1 MRILISGSSGLIG
14 TAVADALV
22 RHGHTVQRL
31 VRPASK
37 SRADLGGVRWDP
49 ASGELEAAA
58 AEGAEAVVNLAGASI
73 GEGRW
78 TAARKQ
84 LLRSSRT
91 ESTRNLIGA
100 LGKLQKPP
108 RVFVSASAV
117 GYFGDRG
124 DEELTEE
131 SIAGGDFLATLCID
145 WENEAAAA
153 ANFGARTVCTRFGIV
168 LARGG
173 GALPRMVLP
182 FKLGVGGRL
191 GSGKQWMSWAT
202 LAEVANIV
210 KFVLENE
217 SFSGAVNAVAP
228 QPVRN
233 AEFTKTLASVLHRPA
248 IFPAPA
254 FALKLALGE
263 MAQGLLLSGQRVLP
277 ARLLAAGYRFQTTD
291 LRAALREVLSK

>member
-131 SIAGGDFLATLCID
+131 SIAGGDFLATLCKD

>member
-14 TAVADALV
+14 TAIASALA
-22 RHGHTVQRL
+22 RDGHTVQRL
-31 VRPASK
+31 VRPGSK
-37 SRADLGGVRWDP
+37 GQPRTGDVRWDP
-49 ASGELEAAA
+49 ASGEIDAGA
-58 AEGAEAVVNLAGASI
+58 AEGADAVVNLAGASI

-78 TAARKQ
+78 TAARKK
-84 LLRSSRT
+84 LLRASRID
-91 ESTRNLIGA
+91 STRHLVRA

-131 SIAGGDFLATLCID
+131 SGAGGDFLATLCKD
-145 WENEAAAA
+145 WEAQAAAA

-168 LARGG
+168 LARDG

-182 FKLGVGGRL
+182 FKFGAGGRL
-191 GSGKQWMSWAT
+191 GTGKQWMSWVA
-202 LAEVANIV
+202 LGEVASIV
-210 KFVLENE
+210 RFVLSNE
-217 SFSGAVNAVAP
+217 SLTGAVNVVAP
-228 QPVRN
+228 HPVRSS
-233 AEFTKTLASVLHRPA
+233 EFTKILASVLHRPA

-254 FALKLALGE
+254 FALKLGLGE

-277 ARLLAAGYRFQTTD
+277 ARLVSAGYQFQTTD
-291 LRAALREVLSK
+291 LRAALVAVLAK

>member
-14 TAVADALV
+14 TAVAAVLARD
-22 RHGHTVQRL
+22 GHTVQRL
-31 VRPASK
+31 VRPGSK
-37 SRADLGGVRWDP
+37 SQPRTGDVRWDT
-49 ASGELEAAA
+49 ASGEIDAGA
-58 AEGAEAVVNLAGASI
+58 AEGADAVVNLAGASI

-78 TAARKQ
+78 TAARKE
-84 LLRSSRT
+84 LLRASRID
-91 ESTRNLIGA
+91 STRHLVGV
-100 LGKLQKPP
+100 LGRLQKPP

-131 SIAGGDFLATLCID
+131 SGAGGDFLATVCKD
-145 WENEAAAA
+145 WEAEAAAA

-168 LARGG
+168 LARDG

-182 FKLGVGGRL
+182 FKFGAGGRL
-191 GSGKQWMSWAT
+191 GSGKQWMSWIA
-202 LAEVANIV
+202 LGEVASIV
-210 KFVLENE
+210 KFVLANQ
-217 SFSGAVNAVAP
+217 SLSGAVNAVAP

-233 AEFTKTLASVLHRPA
+233 SEFTNILASVLHRPA

-263 MAQGLLLSGQRVLP
+263 MAEGLLLSGQRVLP
-277 ARLLAAGYRFQTTD
+277 ARLLAAGYQFQTTD
-291 LRAALREVLSK
+291 LRAALREALAK

>member
-37 SRADLGGVRWDP
+37 SRADSGGVRWDP
-49 ASGELEAAA
+49 ASGELDAAA
-58 AEGAEAVVNLAGASI
+58 AEGADAVVNLAGASI

-84 LLRSSRT
+84 LLRSSRI
-91 ESTRNLIGA
+91 ESTRNLVGA
-100 LGKLQKPP
+100 LGKLRKPP
-108 RVFVSASAV
+108 GVFVSASAV

-131 SIAGGDFLATLCID
+131 SIAGGDFLATLCRD
-145 WENEAAAA
+145 WENEAATAS
-153 ANFGARTVCTRFGIV
+153 NFGARAVCTRFGIV
-168 LARGG
+168 LARDG

-182 FKLGVGGRL
+182 FKFGAGGRL
-191 GSGKQWMSWAT
+191 GSGKQWMSWLT

-217 SFSGAVNAVAP
+217 SLSGAVNAVAP
-228 QPVRN
+228 QAVRN

-263 MAQGLLLSGQRVLP
+263 MAQGLLLSSQRVLP
-277 ARLLAAGYRFQTTD
+277 ARLLVAGHQFQTTD
-291 LRAALREVLSK
+291 LRVALREVLAK